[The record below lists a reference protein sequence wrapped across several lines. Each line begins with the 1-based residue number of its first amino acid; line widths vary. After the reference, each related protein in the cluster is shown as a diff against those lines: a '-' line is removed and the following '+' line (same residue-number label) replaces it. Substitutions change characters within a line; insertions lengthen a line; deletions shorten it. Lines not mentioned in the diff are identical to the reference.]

1 MEKSSLHMSTMK
13 AHEGSTDCWLPSV
26 FSWASTNANIIFL
39 LCLLSVVSLNNNA
52 AAYEEMNHWLPRRS
66 QQKKSMTPRVARAI
80 IVGLQAFAT
89 LNVFFNL
96 QRFRGFEASV
106 VATVVAVRCSASKS
120 TAAAKSALAA
130 SQTLRRTAS
139 IAAWKSDPKIEAK

>member
-1 MEKSSLHMSTMK
+1 
-13 AHEGSTDCWLPSV
+13 
-26 FSWASTNANIIFL
+26 
-39 LCLLSVVSLNNNA
+39 
-52 AAYEEMNHWLPRRS
+52 
-66 QQKKSMTPRVARAI
+66 MTPRVARAI

-139 IAAWKSDPKIEAK
+139 IAA